1 MQILFQQIINGLTT
15 GTLFALIAIGYT
27 MVYGII
33 ELINFAHGDLFM
45 LGSFLALTLV
55 SAMGLGTSAEPPEFW
70 LLAALSV
77 PLFVVG
83 WNLPPASLQSR
94 LRNPSWLA
102 GGVTGLGTAA
112 AFLGILAAGTRLL
125 RFPETG
131 DPGTG
136 HVVLAV
142 LFTFVVCMI
151 FCGALNFAEDRI
163 VFRALRNAPKLT
175 PLVSAIGVSFVFM
188 GTGQIW
194 KGVADINFPDILP
207 NKNLLASEALRFT
220 AKDLLVIL
228 VTLPLM
234 AALTVFVRFTKL
246 GKAMRA
252 TAQNPTAARLMGID
266 VDRVIGWT
274 FAIGGLLAGAASVI
288 YGLTINTVSFQMGYQ
303 NGLYAFTAAVLGGI
317 GNLPGAMLGGVVI
330 GLVRS
335 LGSQYV
341 GEQWTSALVFAI
353 LIVLLVFR
361 PSGLLGARTREK
373 V

>member
-1 MQILFQQIINGLTT
+1 MVIFLQQLINGFTT

-45 LGSFLALTLV
+45 LGAFLALTLV
-55 SAMGLGTSAEPPEFW
+55 TKMGLE
-70 LLAALSV
+70 AAGPAGAAAGLV
-77 PLFVVG
+77 LTFAICMVFC
-83 WNLPPASLQSR
+83 ASL
-94 LRNPSWLA
+94 N
-102 GGVTGLGTAA
+102 
-112 AFLGILAAGTRLL
+112 FLQ
-125 RFPETG
+125 
-131 DPGTG
+131 
-136 HVVLAV
+136 
-142 LFTFVVCMI
+142 
-151 FCGALNFAEDRI
+151 DRI
-163 VFRALRNAPKLT
+163 VYRPLRNAPKLT

-188 GTGQIW
+188 GLGQIW
-194 KGVADINFPDILP
+194 KGVADINFPDVLP
-207 NKNLLASEALRFT
+207 NKNLLPGSLRFT

-228 VTLPLM
+228 VTVPLM
-234 AALTVFVRFTKL
+234 AGLTVFVRFTKL

-252 TAQNPTAARLMGID
+252 TAQNPIAARLMGID

-317 GNLPGAMLGGVVI
+317 GNLPGAMLGGIVI

-353 LIVLLVFR
+353 LILLLIFR

>member
-1 MQILFQQIINGLTT
+1 MEILVQQIINGLTT

-55 SAMGLGTSAEPPEFW
+55 SLMGLENAS
-70 LLAALSV
+70 
-77 PLFVVG
+77 
-83 WNLPPASLQSR
+83 PAM
-94 LRNPSWLA
+94 A
-102 GGVTGLGTAA
+102 TGGVIL
-112 AFLGILAAGTRLL
+112 AFLAS
-125 RFPETG
+125 
-131 DPGTG
+131 
-136 HVVLAV
+136 
-142 LFTFVVCMI
+142 MS
-151 FCGALNFAEDRI
+151 FCALLNFLQDRI
-163 VFRALRNAPKLT
+163 VYRPLRNAPKLT

-188 GTGQIW
+188 GLGQIW
-194 KGVADINFPDILP
+194 KGVADINFPDVLP
-207 NKNLLASEALRFT
+207 NKNLLPGSLRFT

-228 VTLPLM
+228 VTVPLM
-234 AALTVFVRFTKL
+234 AGLTVFVRFTKL

-252 TAQNPTAARLMGID
+252 TAQNPIAARLMGID

-317 GNLPGAMLGGVVI
+317 GNLPGAMLGGIVI

-353 LIVLLVFR
+353 LILLLIFR

>member
-1 MQILFQQIINGLTT
+1 MQTLLQQLLNGLTT

-45 LGSFLALTLV
+45 LGAFLALTIV
-55 SAMGLGTSAEPPEFW
+55 SHLGLENAG
-70 LLAALSV
+70 AAGAV
-77 PLFVVG
+77 
-83 WNLPPASLQSR
+83 
-94 LRNPSWLA
+94 
-102 GGVTGLGTAA
+102 GGVALTFLLTMGFCAGLN
-112 AFLGILAAGTRLL
+112 LLQDRLVYRPL
-125 RFPETG
+125 RG
-131 DPGTG
+131 
-136 HVVLAV
+136 
-142 LFTFVVCMI
+142 
-151 FCGALNFAEDRI
+151 
-163 VFRALRNAPKLT
+163 APKLT

-188 GTGQIW
+188 GLGQIW
-194 KGVADINFPDILP
+194 KGVADINFPDIIP
-207 NKNLLASEALRFT
+207 NKNLLASESLRFT
-220 AKDLLVIL
+220 AKDLLVIT
-228 VTLPLM
+228 VTVPLM
-234 AALTVFVRFTKL
+234 TGLTVFVRFTKL

-317 GNLPGAMLGGVVI
+317 GNLPGAMLGGIVI

-353 LIVLLVFR
+353 LIILLIFR

>member
-1 MQILFQQIINGLTT
+1 MLIFLQQLLNGLTT

-45 LGSFLALTLV
+45 LGAFLALTLV
-55 SAMGLGTSAEPPEFW
+55 SAMGLNSEPSPTTFW
-70 LLAALSV
+70 LTVAMSAPVFVFAYTMPPRLLQAKV
-77 PLFVVG
+77 PR
-83 WNLPPASLQSR
+83 PP
-94 LRNPSWLA
+94 WLA
-102 GGVTGLGTAA
+102 GALWGLTIGL
-112 AFLGILAAGTRLL
+112 AFNRFIAAGIVLL
-125 RFPETG
+125 RTPPGGQT
-131 DPGTG
+131 GTG
-136 HVVLAV
+136 QAVLAV
-142 LFTFVVCMI
+142 LFIFLVSMTFC
-151 FCGALNFAEDRI
+151 ASLNFAQDRI
-163 VFRALRNAPKLT
+163 VYRPIRNAPKLT

-188 GTGQIW
+188 GIGQIW
-194 KGVADINFPDILP
+194 KGVADINFPDIIP
-207 NKNLLASEALRFT
+207 NKNLLGSDSLRFT

-228 VTLPLM
+228 VTMPLM
-234 AALTVFVRFTKL
+234 AGLTVFVRFTKL

-288 YGLTINTVSFQMGYQ
+288 YGLSVNTVSFQMGYQ

-317 GNLPGAMLGGVVI
+317 GNLPGAMLGGIVI

-353 LIVLLVFR
+353 LILLLVFR
-361 PSGLLGARTREK
+361 PSGLLGTRTREK

>member
-1 MQILFQQIINGLTT
+1 MLIFFQQLLNGLTT
-15 GTLFALIAIGYT
+15 GTLFSLIAIGYT

-45 LGSFLALTLV
+45 LGAFLALTIV
-55 SAMGLGTSAEPPEFW
+55 SHLGLDNAG
-70 LLAALSV
+70 
-77 PLFVVG
+77 
-83 WNLPPASLQSR
+83 PAG
-94 LRNPSWLA
+94 A
-102 GGVTGLGTAA
+102 VGGVALTFLLTMGFCAGLN
-112 AFLGILAAGTRLL
+112 LL
-125 RFPETG
+125 Q
-131 DPGTG
+131 
-136 HVVLAV
+136 
-142 LFTFVVCMI
+142 
-151 FCGALNFAEDRI
+151 DRI
-163 VFRALRNAPKLT
+163 VYRPLRGAPKLT
-175 PLVSAIGVSFVFM
+175 PLGSAIGVSFVFM
-188 GTGQIW
+188 GLGQIW

-207 NKNLLASEALRFT
+207 NKNLLGDPPLNDLVNGQMVPHVPHGMEGLRFT

-228 VTLPLM
+228 VTVPLM
-234 AALTVFVRFTKL
+234 AGLTVFVRYTKL

-288 YGLTINTVSFQMGYQ
+288 YGLTVNTVSFQMGYQ

-317 GNLPGAMLGGVVI
+317 GNLPGAMLGGIVI

-353 LIVLLVFR
+353 IILLLVFR
-361 PSGLLGARTREK
+361 PSGLLGTRTREK

>member
-1 MQILFQQIINGLTT
+1 MLIFLQQLINGLTT
-15 GTLFALIAIGYT
+15 GTLFALVAIGYT

-55 SAMGLGTSAEPPEFW
+55 SMLGLENAGPVGAT
-70 LLAALSV
+70 LG
-77 PLFVVG
+77 VVG
-83 WNLPPASLQSR
+83 TFAASM
-94 LRNPSWLA
+94 
-102 GGVTGLGTAA
+102 G
-112 AFLGILAAGTRLL
+112 
-125 RFPETG
+125 
-131 DPGTG
+131 
-136 HVVLAV
+136 
-142 LFTFVVCMI
+142 
-151 FCGALNFAEDRI
+151 FCALLNFLQDRI
-163 VFRALRNAPKLT
+163 IYRPIRNAPKLT

-188 GTGQIW
+188 GAGQIW
-194 KGVADINFPDILP
+194 KGVADINFPDVLP
-207 NKNLLASEALRFT
+207 NKNLLGASALRFT

-228 VTLPLM
+228 VTVPLM
-234 AALTVFVRFTKL
+234 AALTVFVRYTKL

-252 TAQNPTAARLMGID
+252 TAQNPVAARLMGID

-274 FAIGGLLAGAASVI
+274 FGIGGMLAGAASVI

-317 GNLPGAMLGGVVI
+317 GNLPGAMLGGIVI

-341 GEQWTSALVFAI
+341 GEQWTSALVFGI